1 MKIELSDSTWKELI
15 TAFFQSQVGEKL
27 ENFLLQERESQIVF
41 PPEEDVFTAFNL
53 TPFNKVHVVI
63 LGQDPYHGYGQAHGL
78 SFSVKNAQKLP
89 PSLKNIFKEQ
99 ETDLQV
105 KQAKNGNLE
114 KWAEQGVLLLNAV
127 LTVRS
132 GEPNSH
138 KNKGWEI
145 LTDSLISALSSQQ
158 ENLVFLLWGK
168 NAHDKE
174 QLIDSNKHLIL
185 KAPHPSPLSAHTGFF
200 GCKHFSSCN
209 AYLSQNH
216 KPCIDWLLGENNT
229 PTLFD

>member
-1 MKIELSDSTWKELI
+1 MKIEMIDPVWQELI
-15 TAFFQSQVGEKL
+15 AAFFKGEAGKKL
-27 ENFLLQERESQIVF
+27 EHFLVQERESQTIF

-53 TPFNKVHVVI
+53 TPFTAVNVVV

-99 ETDLQV
+99 EADLQL
-105 KQAKNGNLE
+105 KQGTQGNLE
-114 KWAEQGVLLLNAV
+114 KWAKQGVLLLNAV

-145 LTDSLISALSSQQ
+145 LTDSLISALSSKQ

-174 QLIDSNKHLIL
+174 HLIDSNKHLIL

-200 GCKHFSSCN
+200 GCKHFSRCN
-209 AYLSQNH
+209 EYLNQNH
-216 KPCIDWLLGENNT
+216 KPSIDWLLNENKT
-229 PTLFD
+229 PSLFD